1 MKTDRESW
9 ITLVFIIRAALWAEK
24 FGRTPLHIA
33 GIEKNMF
40 GKLVIAVNSVGHSI
54 RILNERAAGD

>member
-1 MKTDRESW
+1 MSRKVWTYPP
-9 ITLVFIIRAALWAEK
+9 V
-24 FGRTPLHIA
+24 